1 MSARQVDYDRIAP
14 TYDRRYEG
22 DGMRGTG
29 AALVALVA
37 DLGAQ
42 WVLEVGCGTGR
53 WLADLHSVSAYLYG
67 LDLSAG
73 MLAQARG
80 RDARLHL
87 VRGRAGQLPFPAG
100 AFDLV
105 YCVNALHHFHLQR
118 RFVFEAR
125 RLLRPGGAL
134 GVVGMD
140 PHGRREHYYIYRYF
154 DGTYETD
161 LARFPSWST
170 VQDWMRAASFER
182 VECRMV
188 DRILDHKVGAQVL
201 DDPFLH
207 KDATSQLALLTDAA
221 YGAGLDRIRM
231 AIAAAEAAGEQLVF
245 PVDIPIAM
253 LVGRVV

>member
-1 MSARQVDYDRIAP
+1 MSARQVDYDCIAP

-22 DGMRGTG
+22 GGMRGT
-29 AALVALVA
+29 ATALLALA
-37 DLGAQ
+37 EELGAHQ
-42 WVLEVGCGTGR
+42 ILEVGCGTGR
-53 WLADLHSVSAYLYG
+53 WLAELRSVSDYLYG

-73 MLAQARG
+73 MLAQAR
-80 RDARLHL
+80 RREAPLRL

-118 RFVFEAR
+118 RFVLEAR

-134 GVVGMD
+134 AVVGMD

-161 LARFPSWST
+161 LARFPSRST

-182 VECRMV
+182 IESRMV

-207 KDATSQLALLTDAA
+207 KDATSQLALLSDAA
-221 YGAGLDRIRM
+221 YRAGLNRIRL

-245 PVDIPIAM
+245 PVDIPITM
-253 LVGRVV
+253 LVGWIG